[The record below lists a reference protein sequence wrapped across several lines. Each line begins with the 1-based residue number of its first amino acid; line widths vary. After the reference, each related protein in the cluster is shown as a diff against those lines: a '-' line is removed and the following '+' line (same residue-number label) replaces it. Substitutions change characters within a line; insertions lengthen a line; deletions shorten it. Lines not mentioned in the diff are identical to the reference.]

1 MFRNDYLN
9 DYYDEWACDYAHL
22 NSFQITSDNKYIY
35 LSYRNIGVVV
45 IEKETKKIVSKHI
58 DVDFSYGE
66 FIEINEHSSL
76 FQVLFSYFDIKDT
89 HEESE
94 TILYF
99 AEQ

>member
-1 MFRNDYLN
+1 MNGKRKADLQKIFDSHQFNVDMEDVIRISLQEDIFELN
-9 DYYDEWACDYAHL
+9 
-22 NSFQITSDNKYIY
+22 
-35 LSYRNIGVVV
+35 
-45 IEKETKKIVSKHI
+45 ETKKIVLKHI

>member
-1 MFRNDYLN
+1 MNAKRKADLQKIFDSHQFNIDMEDVIRISLQEDIFELN
-9 DYYDEWACDYAHL
+9 
-22 NSFQITSDNKYIY
+22 
-35 LSYRNIGVVV
+35 
-45 IEKETKKIVSKHI
+45 ETKKIVSKHI
-58 DVDFSYGE
+58 DVDFQYGE

>member
-1 MFRNDYLN
+1 MNAERKADLQKIFDSHQFNVDMENVIRISLQVDIFELN
-9 DYYDEWACDYAHL
+9 E
-22 NSFQITSDNKYIY
+22 N
-35 LSYRNIGVVV
+35 
-45 IEKETKKIVSKHI
+45 KKIVSKHI

>member
-1 MFRNDYLN
+1 MNAERKADLQKIFDSHQFNVDMENVIRISLQEDIFELN
-9 DYYDEWACDYAHL
+9 
-22 NSFQITSDNKYIY
+22 
-35 LSYRNIGVVV
+35 
-45 IEKETKKIVSKHI
+45 ETKKIVSKHI

>member
-1 MFRNDYLN
+1 MEDVIRISLQVDIFELN
-9 DYYDEWACDYAHL
+9 
-22 NSFQITSDNKYIY
+22 
-35 LSYRNIGVVV
+35 
-45 IEKETKKIVSKHI
+45 ETKKIVSKHI

>member
-1 MFRNDYLN
+1 MENRQNDQNN
-9 DYYDEWACDYAHL
+9 D
-22 NSFQITSDNKYIY
+22 DNKKKGE
-35 LSYRNIGVVV
+35 LKVSV
-45 IEKETKKIVSKHI
+45 IVCLMLVLGMFMLLLYTLNKINETHNVEIT
-58 DVDFSYGE
+58 YGE

>member
-1 MFRNDYLN
+1 MNAKRKADLQKIFDSHQFNVDMEDVIRISLQVDIFELN
-9 DYYDEWACDYAHL
+9 E
-22 NSFQITSDNKYIY
+22 N
-35 LSYRNIGVVV
+35 
-45 IEKETKKIVSKHI
+45 KKIVSKHI
-58 DVDFSYGE
+58 DVDFPYGE

>member
-1 MFRNDYLN
+1 MNAERKADLQKIFDSHQFNVDMEDVIRISLQEDIFELN
-9 DYYDEWACDYAHL
+9 
-22 NSFQITSDNKYIY
+22 
-35 LSYRNIGVVV
+35 
-45 IEKETKKIVSKHI
+45 ETKKIVSKHI